1 MRLTYADDRFL
12 GLLQSRIY
20 GNQGDVVLENN
31 QVGSGTEGAVVF
43 DLTLGYSHCPR
54 RAVGPVPLTLSI
66 PLPGIR
72 TVVWAP
78 FAGIFLTLGMARLQ
92 RFGKRCPDDWR

>member
-43 DLTLGYSHCPR
+43 DLTLGYRIVP
-54 RAVGPVPLTLSI
+54 AVQL
-66 PLPGIR
+66 
-72 TVVWAP
+72 AP
-78 FAGIFLTLGMARLQ
+78 CR
-92 RFGKRCPDDWR
+92 